1 MSLSRFESDARAIMA
16 NAEGYATHRDHVKA
30 LYLRRL
36 IAWAIEEDEIA
47 ALLVIAD
54 AMDIS
59 WDSVVEHGNHGTL
72 IACARASLAFQTN
85 LVGFC
90 ACVRSPAANA
100 LAGELSDM

>member
-59 WDSVVEHGNHGTL
+59 WDSVVEHGNH
-72 IACARASLAFQTN
+72 AFQTN